1 MEPIQAIVF
10 DDTLTKKEK
19 IDKLFEMDSYMY
31 TNLGTDS
38 TEDERASVREKS
50 ISIYNYIKL
59 LDEHIGKQLL
69 NTI

>member
-19 IDKLFEMDSYMY
+19 IDRLFEMDNSMY

-38 TEDERASVREKS
+38 TKEERAEVREKS
-50 ISIYNYIKL
+50 MSIYQYIKL

-69 NTI
+69 STI